1 VPKEQ
6 AKMEAQLNQLSQ
18 EKTHIEQFG
27 QDLDD
32 DLFDGVIIPSSSR
45 LLEFKREMQQ
55 QKQSLHLETI
65 RIDAEIA

>member
-1 VPKEQ
+1 
-6 AKMEAQLNQLSQ
+6 MEAQLNQLSQ

-65 RIDAEIA
+65 RIDTEIA